1 MSALSDTTKA
11 LASLELELPKR
22 QARHGDEVPTDVWM
36 EILFCLYCKDLLS
49 MSLVCKSLNDLVGQK
64 KVWIEN
70 LRSFCKREAVFFPSY
85 PVDDMDVRDL
95 QRATLGPERLRTLF
109 RENSA
114 AVYDRN
120 TPVMAPATATI
131 LSDHPGARFIL
142 SKGLFLVP
150 GGRFLVAAN
159 QLYLG
164 LYDLGPAGREP
175 RPLEEGC
182 ILAQEIYHAD
192 MNGRDAMEYELGQ
205 LSVVPHKETG
215 LRIAVALCNRSTIVV
230 KMYEISFPCAP
241 NTPFIQLG
249 TLCIGMP
256 LVIPESEM
264 DDHLF
269 MLGNYCDS
277 LLIDGDW
284 VHLEVKTPTGETSV
298 VWNFVDRK
306 CGFGPDSHRPPPS
319 ANTRRLGALHE
330 EKATVILRGANIIS
344 AHFGT
349 SPPSVEA
356 LSLSLA
362 GAVDIP
368 TGPLSVSGG
377 YGLLKSHRSGTP
389 ANSVTEAQG
398 DRNPNRPDRDQSLAP
413 SNWYQSHRDLPL
425 YYDVL
430 QGLGLVMTFGGP
442 VMPRHA
448 HLSTFQLTGGYDD
461 DAISDMDVRLL
472 PIARHSRYTFQEPGM
487 GMVVTAHPGAIPARK
502 AHDPCI
508 VSIRFFPDFSQ
519 EGPSLALL
527 CSPGL
532 GSGEL
537 SADEGSSEAHP
548 QEPESGRIV
557 FLHRGAPH
565 QNTNADRMRRG
576 LPPLEP
582 RRLYSPT
589 TRVRRGA
596 LPSSVPVI
604 TATFSIYTKD
614 ASFAGYFNRDG
625 TVTSTLGSDS
635 SFKFTNPA
643 TASQK
648 FELISASNP
657 SLRTGLTTGVDGPA
671 FVGDGSYNHLT
682 PIITS
687 YSTPAGTPPKA
698 DVEPTR
704 FETTVVPSQTPGVQE
719 LDLVRFS
726 INPNTGVL
734 SAKWINESWSAV
746 GVSWVMKTYLGVS
759 SIVAVGDLSAY
770 KYWLEANF
778 PGSTVVEVTLIANP
792 E

>member
-109 RENSA
+109 RQNSA
-114 AVYDRN
+114 PVYDRN
-120 TPVMAPATATI
+120 TPVMAPATATT

-142 SKGLFLVP
+142 TKGLFLVP

-205 LSVVPHKETG
+205 LSVVPHKETR
-215 LRIAVALCNRSTIVV
+215 LRIAVALCNRSTIAV

-256 LVIPESEM
+256 LAIPQSEM

-269 MLGNYCDS
+269 MLGNYCQS

-306 CGFGPDSHRPPPS
+306 CGFGPNSHRSPQP

-344 AHFGT
+344 AHFGP
-349 SPPSVEA
+349 SPPSVEV

-368 TGPLSVSGG
+368 SGPLSVAGG

-389 ANSVTEAQG
+389 ANSDTEAQG
-398 DRNPNRPDRDQSLAP
+398 DRDPNRPDRDQSLAP

-430 QGLGLVMTFGGP
+430 QGLGLVMHFGGP
-442 VMPRHA
+442 VIPRHA

-472 PIARHSRYTFQEPGM
+472 PIARPSRYTFQEPGM
-487 GMVVTAHPGAIPARK
+487 GMVLTAHPGAIPGRK

-548 QEPESGRIV
+548 QEPESARIV

-565 QNTNADRMRRG
+565 QNVHSPSVCLATGRM
-576 LPPLEP
+576 L
-582 RRLYSPT
+582 
-589 TRVRRGA
+589 
-596 LPSSVPVI
+596 
-604 TATFSIYTKD
+604 
-614 ASFAGYFNRDG
+614 
-625 TVTSTLGSDS
+625 
-635 SFKFTNPA
+635 
-643 TASQK
+643 
-648 FELISASNP
+648 
-657 SLRTGLTTGVDGPA
+657 
-671 FVGDGSYNHLT
+671 FVSG
-682 PIITS
+682 
-687 YSTPAGTPPKA
+687 
-698 DVEPTR
+698 R
-704 FETTVVPSQTPGVQE
+704 
-719 LDLVRFS
+719 
-726 INPNTGVL
+726 
-734 SAKWINESWSAV
+734 
-746 GVSWVMKTYLGVS
+746 
-759 SIVAVGDLSAY
+759 GDLCVHDYLA
-770 KYWLEANF
+770 
-778 PGSTVVEVTLIANP
+778 
-792 E
+792 